1 VHTYEQ
7 FLQLTVGLGLCL
19 LFVCFFSILSLCCF
33 IALNVVSSILSQ
45 EIGWE
50 ERLRN
55 DLVCDE
61 WDVKP

>member
-1 VHTYEQ
+1 M
-7 FLQLTVGLGLCL
+7 FAFCM
-19 LFVCFFSILSLCCF
+19 FFSILSLCCF

-45 EIGWE
+45 ETGWD